1 MRTDIGL
8 YIHVPFCVRK
18 CNYCDFASVS
28 ADSALKEKYIY
39 HLCSEIQSYRCEKPR
54 INSIFF
60 GGGTPSLLSPK
71 DIYLLRKSIDDAF
84 ITDGNTEFTV
94 EVNPGALSEES
105 LLAFLDCG
113 ANRFSIGLQS
123 IHENEMKILGR
134 IHNYEDFL
142 STYKL
147 LRRDRVNNVSVDLMF
162 GIPEQTVQSFEKTLS
177 EIIKIAPEHLS
188 AYGLILEEGTPLYK
202 AKSSLNLPTED
213 EERQMYLRAC
223 EMLASADYRHYEIS
237 NFSRKGYSCKHNLK
251 YWKDEEYI
259 GVGLSAHSYYKGVRY
274 GNSRRFDEYFA
285 NKGRELNELTDE
297 DVKFEYT
304 MLALRLSEGISL
316 SDYENRFREN
326 FLSGKEK
333 NISTLKGHGLIR
345 LEGDRLFLTEKGFW
359 VSNSV
364 ITELL
369 S

>member
-8 YIHVPFCVRK
+8 YVHVPFCVRK

-28 ADSALKEKYIY
+28 ADSVFRDKYIA
-39 HLCSEIQSYRCEKPR
+39 HLCSEIQSYEREKPR
-54 INSIFF
+54 INSVFF

-71 DIYLLRKSIDDAF
+71 DIYLLRKKIDDAF
-84 ITDGNTEFTV
+84 ILNDNTEFTV
-94 EVNPGALSEES
+94 EVNPGALTVES

-113 ANRFSIGLQS
+113 VNRFSIGLQS

-147 LRRDRVNNVSVDLMF
+147 LRHHGAANVSVDLMF
-162 GIPEQTVQSFEKTLS
+162 GIPKQSVQSFEKTLS
-177 EIIKIAPEHLS
+177 EIIEIAPEHLS

-202 AKSSLNLPTED
+202 AKSSLNLPNED
-213 EERQMYLRAC
+213 EERQMYFLAC
-223 EMLASADYRHYEIS
+223 EKLSGAGYQHYEIS
-237 NFSRKGYSCKHNLK
+237 NFSRKGYSCRHNLK

-285 NKGRELNELTDE
+285 NKGRELNELSDE

-316 SDYENRFREN
+316 SDYENRFHEN
-326 FLSGKEK
+326 FLNGKEK
-333 NISTLKGHGLIR
+333 TVSNLAKNELVAVEDG
-345 LEGDRLFLTEKGFW
+345 RLFLTEKGFW